1 MQITKLTKRLLDNYV
16 DCCNALGR
24 TIKDISIVKLKS
36 PDDSDVVLTVFFTDD
51 NIAPMDIYYKD
62 FTQAQYIDENCKNER
77 PCMFT
82 LKDIEP
88 ALLDDIIL
96 TDEEKQIIKS
106 LIKKY
111 NFKFLSKN
119 VFWVDGST
127 ILSLVMRDT
136 NTTIDLIDIPN
147 NIVFKLEKGLFK
159 GLINGKDYKREDF
172 NFLEEKKDEN
182 N

>member
-1 MQITKLTKRLLDNYV
+1 MRLSKLTKRLLDNYV

-24 TIKDISIVKLKS
+24 NIKDISIVKLKS
-36 PDDSDVVLTVFFTDD
+36 PDDSDIVLTVFFTDG

-62 FTQAQYIDENCKNER
+62 FNQAQYIDENCNNEK
-77 PCMFT
+77 PYIFT
-82 LKDIEP
+82 LEDIEP

-111 NFKFLSKN
+111 NFKSLSKN
-119 VFWVDGST
+119 VFWVDNTT
-127 ILSLVMRDT
+127 IISLSVRDT
-136 NTTIDLIDIPN
+136 NTTIDLIDTPN
-147 NIVFKLEKGLFK
+147 NIGFKFEPGLFK
-159 GLINGKDYKREDF
+159 GLANGKEYKREDF
-172 NFLEEKKDEN
+172 NFLEEKENEN

>member
-51 NIAPMDIYYKD
+51 NIAPMAIYYKD

-82 LKDIEP
+82 LEDIEP

-96 TDEEKQIIKS
+96 TDEEKQIIRS

-136 NTTIDLIDIPN
+136 NTTIDLIDTPN
-147 NIVFKLEKGLFK
+147 DICFKLEKGLFK

-172 NFLEEKKDEN
+172 NFLEEQEDEN